1 MRENYDLFGYG
12 IRYFL
17 GEPEAYQ
24 LVKKLNKFLKN
35 NQQLEIST
43 VNVAWEGED
52 IGWVATVVY
61 MGTVNED

>member
-1 MRENYDLFGYG
+1 MRENYDLKGYG
-12 IRYFL
+12 IRYFS
-17 GEPEAYQ
+17 GEDEVHI

-35 NQQLEIST
+35 NQQLDIST
-43 VNVAWEGED
+43 VTVAWEGLE